1 VGSLFD
7 GTEIDEILS
16 LRLRTLTDDEKFEV
30 RHLDAHARRVL
41 ERTDALSDDA
51 LLNMHGVLREPEDDA
66 PIEFDDFFGA
76 STRLESVTVAGVS
89 LKAGARVRI
98 RPKSGADVMDV
109 ALAGQTAIIE
119 AIEQD
124 MEKRIHLALVLEND
138 PGKDLGMLR
147 QPGHRFFYGLD
158 EVEPLVEELT

>member
-1 VGSLFD
+1 
-7 GTEIDEILS
+7 
-16 LRLRTLTDDEKFEV
+16 
-30 RHLDAHARRVL
+30 
-41 ERTDALSDDA
+41 
-51 LLNMHGVLREPEDDA
+51 
-66 PIEFDDFFGA
+66 
-76 STRLESVTVAGVS
+76 
-89 LKAGARVRI
+89 
-98 RPKSGADVMDV
+98 MDV